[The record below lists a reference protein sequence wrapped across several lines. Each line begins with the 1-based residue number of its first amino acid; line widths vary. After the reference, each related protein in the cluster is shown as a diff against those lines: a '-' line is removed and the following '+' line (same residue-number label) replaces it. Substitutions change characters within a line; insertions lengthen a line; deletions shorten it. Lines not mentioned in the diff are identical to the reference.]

1 MTAKPAK
8 RRQQFLVG
16 TKIRELR
23 KARSLT
29 QSELAGKIG
38 IQQSDLCRME
48 TGEYKVSLDTLFR
61 VLGIFGMNIGEFFQ
75 EADPACL
82 PAPLL
87 PGDGVPELDP
97 GATGRLRRR
106 HAVIHQVR
114 RTCLEMKAQL
124 LAHLVL
130 EGAATTEGPP
140 QRSDT

>member
-1 MTAKPAK
+1 MNGKAVK

-75 EADPACL
+75 ESSGAN
-82 PAPLL
+82 
-87 PGDGVPELDP
+87 DGTEEEFLGLFRRLDHR
-97 GATGRLRRR
+97 GRDEALDFLRF
-106 HAVIHQVR
+106 
-114 RTCLEMKAQL
+114 KAQQTPG
-124 LAHLVL
+124 
-130 EGAATTEGPP
+130 E
-140 QRSDT
+140 